1 MNRPEISIVVPCLD
15 EQENVVPLESAIK
28 AELAKADVQS
38 FEILFIDNGSTDGTI
53 ELVKGLCAAD
63 ASVKLIVNNRNYGQK
78 RSPAHGIYQASGAAV
93 IGMCADFQDP
103 PGMIPE
109 FIARWRGGAKIVL
122 AQRISEKMSLGMRI
136 FRFLGYGFLRRF
148 NDYPVLPNVTGFG
161 LYDREVVDCL
171 KRWRDPEPF
180 FRGML
185 VESGFSLETIPFHR
199 PERQAGNSK
208 NSFFAIVDFGLSGV
222 ASGSSRLLRIPL
234 YLAIFVLAAAGATLA
249 AGFVML
255 LVGRG
260 SWAPFLLALAAA
272 GFGVILLFLG
282 LIGEQVS
289 VIAKTVRDTPLVV
302 EKERINFVKFD
313 Q

>member
-28 AELAKADVQS
+28 AELAKAGVQS

-53 ELVKGLCAAD
+53 ESVKGLCAAD

-185 VESGFSLETIPFHR
+185 VESGFSLRTAGGKFQEQLFRHR
-199 PERQAGNSK
+199 RLWAVGCRQRVEPAP
-208 NSFFAIVDFGLSGV
+208 AHTPLSGDICPRRRRRDAGGRV
-222 ASGSSRLLRIPL
+222 GDGSGRPWLL
-234 YLAIFVLAAAGATLA
+234 GA
-249 AGFVML
+249 
-255 LVGRG
+255 
-260 SWAPFLLALAAA
+260 
-272 GFGVILLFLG
+272 
-282 LIGEQVS
+282 VS
-289 VIAKTVRDTPLVV
+289 VGARRGRFRRDPAVSGPH
-302 EKERINFVKFD
+302 R
-313 Q
+313 